1 VLNGFREKLTIQ
13 DREAMRTTCD
23 STSSSLVCAS
33 DPGLIRY
40 YRARYPR
47 LRTVQHAGPQV
58 YADTYQAGHQEGKQL
73 IIYKGVGAEANGGG
87 NKGFLLADG

>member
-1 VLNGFREKLTIQ
+1 
-13 DREAMRTTCD
+13 
-23 STSSSLVCAS
+23 
-33 DPGLIRY
+33 
-40 YRARYPR
+40 
-47 LRTVQHAGPQV
+47 V